1 MTMELFI
8 PFKKNQYREGIFLN
22 EYKGKF
28 YLVQAQMSKNGGTVF
43 KKFCCPVFKDIIQE
57 ERKMPMGIQ
66 LKDRK
71 EAIEILTKILSLLEG
86 R

>member
-1 MTMELFI
+1 MTIEIFI
-8 PFKKNQYREGIFLN
+8 PFKNNKYREGLFLN
-22 EYKGKF
+22 EYNGKF
-28 YLVQAQMSKNGGTVF
+28 YIVQAQMSKNGGSVF
-43 KKFCCPVFKDIIQE
+43 KKFCCPVFKNTIQE